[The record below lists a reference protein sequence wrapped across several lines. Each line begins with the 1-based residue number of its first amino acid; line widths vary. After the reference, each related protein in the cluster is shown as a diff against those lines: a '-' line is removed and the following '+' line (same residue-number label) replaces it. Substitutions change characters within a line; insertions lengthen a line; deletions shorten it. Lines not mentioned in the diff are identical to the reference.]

1 VSAPQLRGTMLI
13 RPLFVMLF
21 ARIAAAKEACNETK
35 EATTEATKPYRIL
48 SSKQIKQ
55 RLESLEIRF
64 PTLIHVETAQ
74 GTYGLPVA
82 GNASDCLHEGG
93 KGCLNYYATI
103 QDFEVHPVGSESSKN
118 LPGVLLSGALHGD
131 ERVGPTAVV
140 EMAQI
145 VLRAAACEAN
155 LRESCRASLLAMG
168 IKDRDRRW
176 LARLVTTRRLVIVPT
191 ANALGYDRN
200 QREEGEVDVN
210 RDFPFDVLDS
220 RDCMRSVAARSLNE
234 LFRDDQFQ
242 MAVTFHA
249 GMEMIGFQWG
259 AESYMNDPVSPDDQG
274 QYEVARAMS
283 QFSGSFPG
291 TPQYPY
297 GISNMVVYPVRG
309 GMEDWAYAGS
319 WDKPRSKYIDGS

>member
-1 VSAPQLRGTMLI
+1 
-13 RPLFVMLF
+13 
-21 ARIAAAKEACNETK
+21 
-35 EATTEATKPYRIL
+35 
-48 SSKQIKQ
+48 
-55 RLESLEIRF
+55 
-64 PTLIHVETAQ
+64 
-74 GTYGLPVA
+74 
-82 GNASDCLHEGG
+82 
-93 KGCLNYYATI
+93 
-103 QDFEVHPVGSESSKN
+103 
-118 LPGVLLSGALHGD
+118 
-131 ERVGPTAVV
+131 
-140 EMAQI
+140 
-145 VLRAAACEAN
+145 
-155 LRESCRASLLAMG
+155 MG

-200 QREEGEVDVN
+200 QREEEDVDVN

-220 RDCMRSVAARSLNE
+220 RDCMRSVAARTLNE

-291 TPQYPY
+291 TPVYPY

-319 WDKPRSKYIDGS
+319 WDKPRSKYSYVRQIQ